1 MSKKSISIKHRLYL
15 SNTLMIVLPLVL
27 VIVTSM
33 VVWLVFF
40 EITGGRQGSGTQN
53 RVTLVK
59 EAAASPYL
67 DEGDYQLLPSKL
79 SVYSSADGDYL
90 IVLPDDIGIP
100 TTDRNSPF
108 DTNRQGAW
116 LAFAFL
122 VIVVLVING
131 LLTRFVFRSIMNPL
145 EVLST
150 GVHQIRDGNL
160 DYRIEYERGDEF
172 SAVCDDFNE
181 MGARLSDMARQQQE
195 DERSR
200 RELIV
205 GISHDLRTP
214 LTSIKAYLEGLEK
227 GVATSPEMEKKYFE
241 TIKNKTENLE
251 YLINQLFVFSRLDTG
266 EFPLKTERV
275 DLVEELRGIVED
287 LAQEHQGE
295 GLEVVFCG
303 SGGSGSGGSGS
314 GGSGSDFSGPLYSQI
329 DTVQFGNVIRNIIDN
344 SLKYRDKQTVRA
356 EISCSIDGDDGAGS
370 VGARGGAGG
379 TGNAGARGVAGGE
392 GSVSGAGARGGDG
405 GAPGMTGAF
414 AVITVSD
421 NGPGVS
427 DDAAAKLFDIFY
439 REDSSRQRSDEGSG
453 IGLAI
458 SKKIIEQFGG
468 TIGARNR
475 AAGGLE
481 VTIRLPLVV

>member
-1 MSKKSISIKHRLYL
+1 MSKKNLSIKQRLYL
-15 SNTLMIVLPLVL
+15 SNALMIILPLML
-27 VIVTSM
+27 AIVTSM

-40 EITGGRQGSGTQN
+40 GISEVHGIEPPSTDKGG
-53 RVTLVK
+53 
-59 EAAASPYL
+59 
-67 DEGDYQLLPSKL
+67 
-79 SVYSSADGDYL
+79 
-90 IVLPDDIGIP
+90 
-100 TTDRNSPF
+100 PF
-108 DTNRQGAW
+108 GNNRQNAW

-122 VIVVLVING
+122 VLVVLVINI
-131 LLTRFVFRSIMNPL
+131 LLTRYVFRSIMNPL
-145 EVLST
+145 QVLST

-172 SAVCDDFNE
+172 SVVCDDFNE
-181 MGARLSDMARQQQE
+181 MGARLSDMVRQQQE

-251 YLINQLFVFSRLDTG
+251 YVINQLFVFSRLDTG
-266 EFPLKTERV
+266 EFPLKVERV

-287 LAQEHQGE
+287 VSQEHQGE
-295 GLEVVFCG
+295 RLDVFYHDCTE
-303 SGGSGSGGSGS
+303 
-314 GGSGSDFSGPLYSQI
+314 PLYSLI

-344 SLKYRDKQTVRA
+344 SLKYRDKQAVKA
-356 EISCSIDGDDGAGS
+356 EVSCSIECDDGAG
-370 VGARGGAGG
+370 GAGAKGGAGG
-379 TGNAGARGVAGGE
+379 ANGV
-392 GSVSGAGARGGDG
+392 
-405 GAPGMTGAF
+405 PGTTGAF

-427 DDAAAKLFDIFY
+427 DDAATKLFDIFY

-475 AAGGLE
+475 DAGGLAI
-481 VTIRLPLVV
+481 TIRLPLIEEGEK